1 MDYLRY
7 LYDIFMLYLWLL
19 VKHIFK
25 NQHILNKNATKSI
38 GYFCGKVLEKPTI
51 YRA

>member
-1 MDYLRY
+1 MDCLRY

-25 NQHILNKNATKSI
+25 NEHILNKTI
-38 GYFCGKVLEKPTI
+38 TYFCGKVLEKPTV